1 MNIHKLIFGAG
12 ILTLLCTQ
20 PSMSASNEIM
30 TDWLEATTGDK
41 GQTLGAEVI
50 KVRQDGETIIVD
62 VDIPIA
68 DLENYEQVLIVGKKT
83 NNPIQLVQEPKLLRE
98 DDNAY
103 GIRFQIKRLPGFE
116 FRLRLSD
123 SNKE

>member
-1 MNIHKLIFGAG
+1 MNIHKLIFGAS
-12 ILTLLCTQ
+12 ILTLLCIQ

-30 TDWLEATTGDK
+30 TDWLGATKGNK
-41 GQTLGAEVI
+41 GQTFGAEVI

-68 DLENYEQVLIVGKKT
+68 DLENYETVLIVGKKT
-83 NNPIQLVQEPKLLRE
+83 NNLIQLVQEPKLLRD

-103 GIRFQIKRLPGFE
+103 GIRFQVKRLPGFE

-123 SNKE
+123 SNEE